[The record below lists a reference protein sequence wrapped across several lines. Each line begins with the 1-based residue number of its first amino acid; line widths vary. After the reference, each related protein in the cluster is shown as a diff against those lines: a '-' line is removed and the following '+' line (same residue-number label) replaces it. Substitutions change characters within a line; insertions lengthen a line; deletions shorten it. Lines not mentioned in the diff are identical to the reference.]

1 MKMTDND
8 RQMTSDVKDN
18 KFLRINKM
26 QSDRQYENRQALL

>member
-1 MKMTDND
+1 MRDND

-18 KFLRINKM
+18 NKVLRINKM